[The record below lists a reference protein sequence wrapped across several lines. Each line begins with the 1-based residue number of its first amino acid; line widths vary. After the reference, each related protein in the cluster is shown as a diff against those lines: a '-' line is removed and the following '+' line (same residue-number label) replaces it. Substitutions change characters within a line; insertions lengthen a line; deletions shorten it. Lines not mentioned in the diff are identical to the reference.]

1 MAIFLAEAPGS
12 TNKELIIRSPTQLT
26 VRVTTTAIVHVKS
39 ISINSVLMPRLFAKE
54 VFKLVISSLL
64 KIKYHKIIT
73 AINTNISSSISEPV
87 MLSKSPTKYEEN
99 LLRLLE

>member
-26 VRVTTTAIVHVKS
+26 VRVTTTAIVHVNR
-39 ISINSVLMPRLFAKE
+39 ISINNVLIPRLFARE

-64 KIKYHKIIT
+64 KIKGLHPPI
-73 AINTNISSSISEPV
+73 
-87 MLSKSPTKYEEN
+87 LSLEYFHLQP
-99 LLRLLE
+99 LL